1 MNAVSV
7 GWGKRDCGIKVPWAD
22 CTWGLRSRA
31 TFAPKFLR
39 KAAGANC
46 RLSAETDGTID
57 RIEEFSNIRRSHD
70 WPRRELRM
78 NVVECG
84 VPSGSMLSREL
95 IERAYFRD
103 SYRAPLS
110 RTELGIVDIFFGIF
124 AHHPL
129 WMKLLLIVRNKVA
142 SLAGLDA
149 PTASEILHVEIKDHY
164 VVGEKI
170 GVWPIFS
177 LSEDEVVAGRNNK
190 HMDFRLSV
198 LKVPDGDGTNVVV
211 STICTVHNLS
221 GKLYLFFVIPFH
233 RYGVRKLMANALA
246 ARRL

>member
-1 MNAVSV
+1 M
-7 GWGKRDCGIKVPWAD
+7 
-22 CTWGLRSRA
+22 
-31 TFAPKFLR
+31 
-39 KAAGANC
+39 
-46 RLSAETDGTID
+46 TI
-57 RIEEFSNIRRSHD
+57 
-70 WPRRELRM
+70 
-78 NVVECG
+78 VECD
-84 VPSGSMLSREL
+84 VPSASTLSREL

-110 RTELGIVDIFFGIF
+110 RMELGIVDIFFAIF

-149 PTASEILHVEIKDHY
+149 PTASEILHLKVKDRY

-177 LSEDEVVAGRNNK
+177 LSENEIVAGRNNK

-198 LKVPDGDGTNVVV
+198 LKVRGRDTTSVVV

-221 GKLYLFFVIPFH
+221 GKVYLFFVVPFH
-233 RYGVRKLMANALA
+233 RYGVQRLMANALA

>member
-1 MNAVSV
+1 MS
-7 GWGKRDCGIKVPWAD
+7 
-22 CTWGLRSRA
+22 
-31 TFAPKFLR
+31 
-39 KAAGANC
+39 
-46 RLSAETDGTID
+46 
-57 RIEEFSNIRRSHD
+57 
-70 WPRRELRM
+70 
-78 NVVECG
+78 VVECD
-84 VPSGSMLSREL
+84 VPSASVLSREL

-110 RTELGIVDIFFGIF
+110 RGELGIVDVFLGIF

-142 SLAGLDA
+142 TLTGLDA
-149 PTASEILHVEIKDHY
+149 PTASEILHVEIKDRY

-177 LSEDEVVAGRNNK
+177 LSENEVVTGRNNK

-198 LKVPDGDGTNVVV
+198 LKVPDGDGTSVVV
-211 STICTVHNLS
+211 STICTVHNLA
-221 GKLYLFFVIPFH
+221 GKLYLFLVIPFH
-233 RYGVRKLMANALA
+233 RYGVRNLMANALA